1 MEEIITFDKALAL
14 SSHQVNRHVF
24 LGNGFSRACKNDIF
38 SYDALFDRANFAS
51 LSPYAEIA
59 FKALGSTDFEYIIEA
74 LRTSA
79 NVLSIYKDSE
89 SDLCSILRE
98 DADGLREVL
107 VRTIAGSHPD
117 LLSDISDDSYKAC
130 KLFLANFKKIFTLN
144 YDLLLYWA
152 VMRQEI
158 KPEIACDDGFRR
170 PDSGV
175 EQYVTWEIDHN
186 FHQNIYYLHGALHF
200 FDAGAEL
207 QKYTWS
213 NTGIRLTD
221 QIRVAL
227 REGKYPL
234 FVAEGKSEDKLR
246 RIKHNAYL
254 TKAFDSFSRIG
265 GALFVFG
272 HSLARNDEHFLKL
285 LEKGRVN
292 QIFVSIFGDPDS
304 ATNKKIIN
312 RALLIAK
319 FRADLNATKRKKK
332 DKVDLDVFFYD
343 AQSAKVW
350 G

>member
-1 MEEIITFDKALAL
+1 MEEVLTFKDALEL
-14 SSHQVNRHVF
+14 SAAQPNRHVF

-38 SYDALFDRANFAS
+38 SYDALFDRANFVS
-51 LSPYAEIA
+51 LSSFAESA
-59 FKALGSTDFEYIIEA
+59 FDALGTRDFEHVIEA
-74 LRTSA
+74 LHA
-79 NVLSIYKDSE
+79 AADILSLYRKGED
-89 SDLCSILRE
+89 DLCRILQD

-130 KLFLANFKKIFTLN
+130 KLFLVNFKKIFTLN

-158 KPEIACDDGFRR
+158 IPEIACDDGFRR
-170 PDSGV
+170 PESGV

-186 FHQNIYYLHGALHF
+186 FNQNVYYLHGALHF

-221 QIRVAL
+221 QIRIAL
-227 REGKYPL
+227 KEGKYPL
-234 FVAEGKSEDKLR
+234 FVAEGKTEDKLK

-285 LEKGRVN
+285 IEKGRVN
-292 QIFVSIFGDPDS
+292 QLFVSIFGDPNS

-332 DKVDLDVFFYD
+332 DQIDLDVFFYD